1 MPDSGGVN
9 SLTSGVRKEV
19 AANEL
24 FIPGPNP
31 CSSSAQTQL
40 YTLKPIPIF
49 PDFLL
54 PDKYGEGLRELKS
67 TVQDAIRTRR
77 FIPLMHLH
85 ILRRL
90 MRNTFT
96 EIMAEHQLIDLS
108 DFMALLDAQHAAS
121 STGPADNPARWA
133 IINAVIAIAL
143 RYKTAPGS
151 EGELSDIQ
159 HGYYRNATAVIPD
172 LILQDASLLSIQAL
186 LAMAIFASGI
196 PDTQASVMLVTNAS
210 RQLEMFSRGQSLSGR
225 VLETGEAKYHEQLSR
240 VINTFERNASA

>member
-1 MPDSGGVN
+1 
-9 SLTSGVRKEV
+9 
-19 AANEL
+19 
-24 FIPGPNP
+24 
-31 CSSSAQTQL
+31 
-40 YTLKPIPIF
+40 
-49 PDFLL
+49 
-54 PDKYGEGLRELKS
+54 
-67 TVQDAIRTRR
+67 
-77 FIPLMHLH
+77 
-85 ILRRL
+85 